1 MSLPCLPADAWLDAQ
16 CRSSPSQ
23 QGDWGVTRL
32 TNDLTNPAQ
41 GSQIG
46 TQSGG
51 SAGVTPCRHGN
62 RCWRHSR
69 GQEVGAAFPC
79 CACSEGLAAGQDRTG
94 GSPPHP
100 QLSPWTPQLIFLSEC
115 RYVVDMWDPHLPPG
129 TAAMGPAG
137 LAAPNSPSAL
147 GTLILL
153 EQLLTQNPGCCLCKA
168 KTHTVPRDRDKWGVD
183 S

>member
-1 MSLPCLPADAWLDAQ
+1 MAHALVFSTFTWGRDPDGCALPLRGNEWIFVSCLTRLQYAKGLWCKILSALNWCHSHCLPADAWLDAQ

-79 CACSEGLAAGQDRTG
+79 CACSEGLAAGQGRTG
-94 GSPPHP
+94 GSPPTP
-100 QLSPWTPQLIFLSEC
+100 SFPCGPLS
-115 RYVVDMWDPHLPPG
+115 
-129 TAAMGPAG
+129 
-137 LAAPNSPSAL
+137 
-147 GTLILL
+147 
-153 EQLLTQNPGCCLCKA
+153 
-168 KTHTVPRDRDKWGVD
+168 
-183 S
+183 